1 MIPPNASRYPATVIV
16 VPGGVCCRAAMPCA
30 GPPGEA
36 PADEPGTCDAVTAG
50 DADDDGV
57 TPPAPAAPGSLSLF
71 SGVWL
76 PGAVGMTST
85 AVALGPGWPGA
96 GAGVEV
102 SVGDGAAVGVTV
114 GDGAGVVGRGTS
126 GLSGTQ
132 TPPPPSGTWPAGHGS
147 AAAAVAIVN
156 TLTTTAD
163 HNATMPK
170 TFRPVPTP
178 YNATQLSEETRDPS
192 SRGFLG
198 NRRPGPT

>member
-1 MIPPNASRYPATVIV
+1 MIPPNASRYPAIVIV
-16 VPGGVCCRAAMPCA
+16 VPGGACCRAAMPAA

-36 PADEPGTCDAVTAG
+36 PADDPGTCDAVAAG

-57 TPPAPAAPGSLSLF
+57 APPVPAAPGSLSLF

-76 PGAVGMTST
+76 PAAVGMTST
-85 AVALGPGWPGA
+85 AVALGPGPPGA
-96 GAGVEV
+96 GAKV

-132 TPPPPSGTWPAGHGS
+132 TPPPPSGTWPAGQGS

-170 TFRPVPTP
+170 TFCPVPTP
-178 YNATQLSEETRDPS
+178 YNATQLPEETRDPS
-192 SRGFLG
+192 SRGFPAK
-198 NRRPGPT
+198 RRPGPT